1 MLWIQSPREGSLAG
15 RVVEGSPGLR
25 LRTGLLLLL
34 CYSFFSFFFL
44 IPVPVFREDFR
55 NNEGEKMRYKLLH
68 RNSATEQVKNS
79 LLAVTGSR
87 LESYRVQAI
96 RFS

>member
-1 MLWIQSPREGSLAG
+1 MYGKNHYNIVISLQLIKING
-15 RVVEGSPGLR
+15 KKINKKDIPIHHSE
-25 LRTGLLLLL
+25 T
-34 CYSFFSFFFL
+34 L